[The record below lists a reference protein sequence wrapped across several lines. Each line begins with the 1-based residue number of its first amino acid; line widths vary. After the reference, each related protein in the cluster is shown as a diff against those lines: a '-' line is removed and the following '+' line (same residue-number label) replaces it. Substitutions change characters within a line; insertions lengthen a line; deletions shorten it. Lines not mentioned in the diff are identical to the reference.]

1 MKLHWHALQYV
12 LFLIL
17 FLLTDENALALPTR
31 PRTRSNNFLRSEN
44 RVDGDSDGQAGNGQR
59 AGWCDADF
67 LKELKLQKESLDK
80 FFGRKV
86 LSDATTESF
95 NFQHEFSQYSCQ
107 FSRIVEKLLGRRKGD
122 VIVGTGGGSATAG
135 GGWIGESK
143 AWPHYLEP
151 FLNKLN
157 TIVKKEDKKF
167 KNNKVKFYNAAHGS
181 TNSVYNGLLQS
192 SLYPSPTPS
201 KRYLSSF
208 LMASGDDDYVPPMDM
223 ILGEFR
229 INDYLDSPATTKYPE
244 FMFEFWLRRSLK
256 INNAGNVFPVV
267 GLVDIWDDH
276 NGKSTVEDAWR
287 KTTGKKFEAMFP
299 IGDIFSVS
307 LSHYIRS
314 SGNDKEHYRA
324 LYPSDVVNGHKIH
337 TWDNHINIAAHQI
350 LAQLL
355 SQKISDIMLRVC
367 SNNYNDKCND
377 EEALYK
383 SYTSMLNKLKVPSS
397 EDVEGKSLP
406 LLRKYNVFEKLAT
419 SDQIVSTVLKSW
431 QPKYG
436 STNDI
441 VMCHATKGTE
451 SNLWKCDADAD
462 RNTDKEHLLDGTKE
476 VKGRHD
482 KFVAMDSPLCS
493 SGERIMIQFKLMSF
507 NVFSLF
513 TPIGS
518 DNVQFGKDVTT
529 FQWYEYKKDGVI
541 DTTAD
546 KDVTKD
552 IDKIDT
558 SNNVLA
564 LKEYR
569 HFFQYLFVNK
579 KSMSSNENSVQKNYR
594 TPGKGK
600 ALNLLI
606 CTDLKELPSNK
617 KDVLQISGALA
628 L

>member
-1 MKLHWHALQYV
+1 M
-12 LFLIL
+12 LFLTY

-31 PRTRSNNFLRSEN
+31 SRTKSNNFLRSEN
-44 RVDGDSDGQAGNGQR
+44 RVDGDSDVNAGTGQE
-59 AGWCDADF
+59 AGWCHADL
-67 LKELKLQKESLDK
+67 LKELKRQKESLDK
-80 FFGRKV
+80 FFGHKV

-95 NFQHEFSQYSCQ
+95 NFQHDFSQYSCQ

-135 GGWIGESK
+135 GGRIGESK

-157 TIVKKEDKKF
+157 AIVKNEDKKF
-167 KNNKVKFYNAAHGS
+167 KNNKIKFYNAAHGA

-208 LMASGDDDYVPPMDM
+208 LMTSGNDDYVPPIDM

-229 INDYLDSPATTKYPE
+229 INDYNDSAITNKYPE

-267 GLVDIWDDH
+267 GLVDIWDDQH
-276 NGKSTVEDAWR
+276 GKSTVEDAWR

-324 LYPSDVVNGHKIH
+324 LYPSDVVNGHKIPK
-337 TWDNHINIAAHQI
+337 WDKHINIPAHHI

-367 SNNYNDKCND
+367 SNNYNHKCND
-377 EEALYK
+377 EEALYTR
-383 SYTSMLNKLKVPSS
+383 YTSMLNKLKIPSS

-406 LLRKYNVFEKLAT
+406 LLRKYNIFEKLVT
-419 SDQIVSTVLKSW
+419 SDQIVSTVSKSW
-431 QPKYG
+431 EPKYG

-441 VMCHATKGTE
+441 VMCHAKKSTE
-451 SNLWKCDADAD
+451 SNVWKCNVDA
-462 RNTDKEHLLDGTKE
+462 DKEHLLDGTKT
-476 VKGRHD
+476 VQGRHD
-482 KFVAMDSPLCS
+482 KFIAMDSPLCN
-493 SGERIMIQFKLMSF
+493 SGDRIMIQFKAMSF

-513 TPIGS
+513 TPNS
-518 DNVQFGKDVTT
+518 LRNVQFRKDFTT